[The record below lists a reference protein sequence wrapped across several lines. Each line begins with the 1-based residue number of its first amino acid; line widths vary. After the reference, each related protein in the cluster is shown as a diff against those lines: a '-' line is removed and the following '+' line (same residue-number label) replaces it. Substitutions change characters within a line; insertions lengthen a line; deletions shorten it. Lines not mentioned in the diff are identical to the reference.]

1 MAVYGPKFAKIGE
14 KIPVE
19 VVLENVSDELMET
32 IIKVGTSEK
41 YSLGS
46 GSVNLKVTLQKQGK
60 R

>member
-1 MAVYGPKFAKIGE
+1 M
-14 KIPVE
+14 PVE
-19 VVLENVSDELMET
+19 VVIENVWDELMET

-46 GSVNLKVTLQKQGK
+46 GSVNLKVTLQKDGK